1 MIDKFLLLT
10 LTLIFF
16 LFNNSCDINVDH
28 DSNIEK
34 EVTSISK
41 DPISDIDDIKHNNIK
56 YVDSI
61 LLDNGIEIKWI
72 ENGGGQKLK
81 HADCAMIDYK
91 VLLEDNTIVDG
102 NYLIKKRKVP
112 FLLGFNMQTL
122 GWEIALK
129 QLKVG
134 DSVEIFMPSKLAR
147 GEKGIDN
154 LIPPN
159 SNNIIQ
165 MRVHENRVPTREIDG
180 NKIWVFEENNSNKLK
195 FNYGY
200 EIKFHCMVSTPSNP
214 LYINTYRSNNP
225 FVFNLNSQGVVP
237 GLKKALI
244 NSKKSDRMFV
254 YIPHNEGYSDK
265 GYQDL
270 VMPNEDLFYNIMVMD
285 VFNPPQPPAPQTS
298 INSKKN

>member
-1 MIDKFLLLT
+1 MIDKFLILT
-10 LTLIFF
+10 LILIFF
-16 LFNNSCDINVDH
+16 LSNNSCDIKVSNDSIVEKKNTSIFKDSISNVD
-28 DSNIEK
+28 
-34 EVTSISK
+34 
-41 DPISDIDDIKHNNIK
+41 DITNNNIK

-81 HADCAMIDYK
+81 YADCAMIDYK

-102 NYLIKKRKVP
+102 NYLIQKRNVP
-112 FLLGFNMQTL
+112 FLLGFNMQTI
-122 GWEIALK
+122 GWEISMK
-129 QLKVG
+129 ELKVG
-134 DSVEIFMPSKLAR
+134 DSVEIFIPSKFAR
-147 GEKGIDN
+147 GEKGIEN

-165 MRVHENRVPTREIDG
+165 MRVHENRIPTREIDG
-180 NKIWVFEENNSNKLK
+180 NKIWVFEENNTNKLK
-195 FNYGY
+195 FNYGH
-200 EIKFHCMVSTPSNP
+200 EIQFHCMVSTPSNP

-225 FVFNLNSQGVVP
+225 FSFNLNSKGVVP

-254 YIPHNEGYSDK
+254 YIPNNQGYRDK

-270 VMPNEDLFYNIMVMD
+270 VKPNEDLFYNIMVMD
-285 VFNPPQPPAPQTS
+285 V
-298 INSKKN
+298 INTDSKKN